1 MGAMPIP
8 QPIATPAKGS
18 LTGINSSGTV
28 GTIPGSPTQAPAS
41 NPFQPGAAAPGNT
54 ATNTTG
60 GAIVPQSTDPNQSLL
75 QKQETD
81 IYGKG
86 VGGEITSLLG
96 SIGGVDSSSLQN
108 YIASLQPQEAA
119 AQANVNTQL
128 GASGVSGNSSVAA
141 IADSNLQSQETA
153 AIAGESAQLQQSGQ
167 NLEASILTG
176 QEQSAAQ
183 EVSASGW
190 SVFGDVLGSIGT
202 DAAQAAGAIAKVGGF
217 NQPTSSTNTGD
228 SVGF

>member
-8 QPIATPAKGS
+8 QPTAGKT
-18 LTGINSSGTV
+18 TV
-28 GTIPGSPTQAPAS
+28 GGAVGTMQPQTVPGGPAQTPGS
-41 NPFQPGAAAPGNT
+41 NPFQPGAAAPGVGV
-54 ATNTTG
+54 TNTTG
-60 GAIVPQSTDPNQSLL
+60 GAITPVTNDPNQTNL

-108 YIASLQPQEAA
+108 YVASLQPQEAA
-119 AQANVNTQL
+119 AQTNVSAQL
-128 GASGVSGNSSVAA
+128 GASGVSGNSSVNA
-141 IADSNLQSQETA
+141 IASSNLQAQETA

-190 SVFGDVLGSIGT
+190 SVFGDVLGAIGT
-202 DAAQAAGAIAKVGGF
+202 DTAQAAGAIAKVGGF
-217 NQPTSSTNTGD
+217 NNPTSTTAGTS
-228 SVGF
+228 SGF